1 MKVERCVDI
10 MENPLTIITSE
21 YFELKDRH
29 HGTGVIVDVTGDKT
43 IVEYD
48 EIDDLIA
55 LLQAFKAERLEA

>member
-21 YFELKDRH
+21 YFELRDRH
-29 HGTGVIVDVTGDKT
+29 LGRGVIEDVTGDRT

-55 LLQAFKAERLEA
+55 LLEAFKAERLEA